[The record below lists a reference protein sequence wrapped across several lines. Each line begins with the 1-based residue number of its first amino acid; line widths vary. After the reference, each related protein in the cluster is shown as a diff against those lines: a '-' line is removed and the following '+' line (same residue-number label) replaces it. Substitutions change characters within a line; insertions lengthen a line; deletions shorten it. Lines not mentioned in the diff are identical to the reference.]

1 MEKIMSESDD
11 KAFVAQILS
20 SYLSNN
26 TVAANDLPAVID
38 SVKRAFSG
46 GADTIPPIIADA
58 EPRKWQPAVPVKRSV
73 SPEDLTCLCCGAK
86 FKSLKRHLQTA
97 HQLTPEGYRAA
108 FDLKSDYPVVAPAY
122 AARRSALAK
131 AIGLG
136 RKPSAE
142 SSPAKKGSAR
152 GRPPKKATAAAA

>member
-1 MEKIMSESDD
+1 MSDSDD
-11 KAFVAQILS
+11 KALVAQILS

-38 SVKRAFSG
+38 SVKRAFN
-46 GADTIPPIIADA
+46 GAADSIPPSAVET
-58 EPRKWQPAVPVKRSV
+58 EPQKWSPAVPVKRSV
-73 SPEDLTCLCCGAK
+73 SEEELTCLCCGGK

-122 AARRSALAK
+122 AARRSDLAK
-131 AIGLG
+131 ALGLG
-136 RKPSAE
+136 RKPGPQPRAVQFSML
-142 SSPAKKGSAR
+142 
-152 GRPPKKATAAAA
+152 